1 MALSPTLR
9 IILMAKTPQANA
21 APTTSKQTIR
31 NSEDDTIAS
40 ALNLEPLEAE
50 IVPYQEKT
58 PVVHNDKADN
68 IENDYKYARENLY
81 NVIERGTDALNGIVD
96 LAQQSQHPRS
106 FEVVA
111 DLIRTL
117 STANKD
123 LLDLQKKVKD
133 LQPQEQGPSKVTN
146 NLFVGSTKDITDL
159 LSGTARNIGKKD

>member
-1 MALSPTLR
+1 
-9 IILMAKTPQANA
+9 MAKTPQANLTS
-21 APTTSKQTIR
+21 TTSKQTIR

-40 ALNLEPLEAE
+40 ALNLEPLDAE
-50 IVPYQEKT
+50 IVPYEEKM
-58 PVVHNDKADN
+58 PVVHNDEKAEN

>member
-1 MALSPTLR
+1 
-9 IILMAKTPQANA
+9 MAKTPQLDKTVN
-21 APTTSKQTIR
+21 KQTFK
-31 NSEDDTIAS
+31 NSEDDTIS
-40 ALNLEPLEAE
+40 NALDLEPLEPKSSDIIPAD
-50 IVPYQEKT
+50 QS
-58 PVVHNDKADN
+58 VVHYDEKQEN

-123 LLDLQKKVKD
+123 LLDLQKKVRD
-133 LQPQEQGPSKVTN
+133 LQPKEEGPYKVTN

-159 LSGTARNIGKKD
+159 LQGTAREIGNKKKK